1 MSVGGVSNLHVLIVL
16 VFQTTYK
23 LTLIYAP
30 FSNPTLFL
38 YDRYRAFFNVLRIF
52 FIEGRKVQGKLR
64 KLLMILGGHASIDIM
79 TVDERSGSQEVFLD
93 LVFLSNLTKR
103 TRASHLV
110 M

>member
-1 MSVGGVSNLHVLIVL
+1 MWRTVLQLVRTIAEGPRARMAGVLL
-16 VFQTTYK
+16 K
-23 LTLIYAP
+23 
-30 FSNPTLFL
+30 
-38 YDRYRAFFNVLRIF
+38 
-52 FIEGRKVQGKLR
+52 EGRKVQGKLR
-64 KLLMILGGHASIDIM
+64 KLLMISGGHASIDIM